1 MNAGLWKL
9 AQQELFL
16 FYDGLLLQG
25 VLEEIQMPHFGDAG
39 LSLGNGKH
47 IRDHFC
53 SWLKTYERL
62 VPTPEPVAHEVHFFD
77 PA

>member
-16 FYDGLLLQG
+16 FYDGFLLQG

-39 LSLGNGKH
+39 LSLGNGKTH
-47 IRDHFC
+47 KGSF
-53 SWLKTYERL
+53 LQL
-62 VPTPEPVAHEVHFFD
+62 A
-77 PA
+77 

>member
-39 LSLGNGKH
+39 LSLGNGKTH
-47 IRDHFC
+47 KGSF
-53 SWLKTYERL
+53 LQL
-62 VPTPEPVAHEVHFFD
+62 A
-77 PA
+77 